1 MNAEKQLGNVSPL
14 NFFDEVREGWRFTDE
29 ILIHDVT
36 LRDGEQ
42 TPGLVFEPEDRL
54 RIARAL
60 DDLGV
65 DRIEAGMPVVSQ
77 GDREGLAAIADAGLN
92 AEIWGFGRCLPYD
105 VELNAECGVEHVTLE
120 IAISELKMGAYGL
133 SREKVVR
140 RMLSAMERAR
150 ELGLSFAF
158 MPVDLTRADMG
169 FAERVLRA
177 AVEDGGA
184 DEIVVV
190 DTIGVTSPDAIGY
203 LTRQIGRWV
212 DVPLSVHCH
221 NDFGLGVANTLA
233 GLKNGARCAH
243 VSLNLLGER
252 AGNVDLAELVMS
264 LRLLYGQ
271 DLSIH
276 TERLAATA
284 RVMEEITGYE
294 MPPNKA
300 IVGKHVF
307 ARESGGVVQQL
318 LTSPAAV
325 EPYDPALVGLERSVV
340 LGKKSG
346 RYSIEHA
353 RRRLGLELAD
363 DEVDVVLKQVKE
375 LSRERRDL
383 ISDDDFRA
391 IVADAQQD

>member
-1 MNAEKQLGNVSPL
+1 
-14 NFFDEVREGWRFTDE
+14 
-29 ILIHDVT
+29 
-36 LRDGEQ
+36 
-42 TPGLVFEPEDRL
+42 LVFELEDRV

-105 VELNAECGVEHVTLE
+105 VEVNAECGVHHMTLE
-120 IAISELKMGAYGL
+120 IASSELKMDAYGM
-133 SREKVVR
+133 SREKVIR
-140 RMLSAMERAR
+140 RMLTAMERAR
-150 ELGLSFAF
+150 ELDISFAF
-158 MPVDLTRADMG
+158 MPVDLTRADMS
-169 FAERVLRA
+169 FAEEVLRA

-190 DTIGVTSPDAIGY
+190 DSIGVASPDAIGY

-243 VSLNLLGER
+243 VGLNLLGER

-271 DLSIH
+271 HLRIH
-276 TERLAATA
+276 TEKLAPTA
-284 RVMEEITGYE
+284 RMMEEISGYE

-300 IVGKHVF
+300 IVGKRVF

-318 LTSPAAV
+318 LRSPEAV
-325 EPYDPALVGLERSVV
+325 EPYDPTLVGLERSVV

-346 RYSIEHA
+346 RYSVEHA
-353 RRRLGLELAD
+353 RRRLGLELVD
-363 DEVDVVLKQVKE
+363 DKVDAVLEQVKE
-375 LSRERRDL
+375 LSRERKDL

-391 IVADAQQD
+391 IVTSVQGE